1 MAFKLGTDPPVLEE
15 EACWLEKLEVES
27 NQMVNI
33 GQQHGQKKKK
43 RMAASNL
50 TSALRHLDARV

>member
-1 MAFKLGTDPPVLEE
+1 MILALAAAITCTMAFKLGTDPPVLEE

-43 RMAASNL
+43 EWQL
-50 TSALRHLDARV
+50 QT